1 MQVARWLAKHPA
13 IARVLYPALES
24 DPGHAIWK
32 RDYLG
37 ASGLF
42 GVELKP
48 CGDRQ
53 LAAFIDGLELF
64 ALGFSWGGFESLVVP
79 QNIQKARSVHPWSGG
94 PLIRLHIG
102 LEDPDDLCADLER
115 GLERLRSA

>member
-1 MQVARWLAKHPA
+1 
-13 IARVLYPALES
+13 VLYPALES

-42 GVELKP
+42 GVELAP
-48 CGDRQ
+48 CGARS
-53 LAAFIDGLELF
+53 LAAFIDSLELF
-64 ALGFSWGGFESLVVP
+64 ALGYSWGGFESLVVP
-79 QNIQKARSVHPWSGG
+79 QNIEKARTIRPWRGG
-94 PLIRLHIG
+94 PLIRLHVG
-102 LEDPDDLCADLER
+102 LEDPDDLCADLAQ

>member
-1 MQVARWLAKHPA
+1 
-13 IARVLYPALES
+13 VLYPALED

-48 CGDRQ
+48 CSDQQ
-53 LAAFIDGLELF
+53 LAAFIDHLELF
-64 ALGFSWGGFESLVVP
+64 ALGYSWGGFESLVVP
-79 QNIQKARSVHPWSGG
+79 QNIHKARSVQPWKGG